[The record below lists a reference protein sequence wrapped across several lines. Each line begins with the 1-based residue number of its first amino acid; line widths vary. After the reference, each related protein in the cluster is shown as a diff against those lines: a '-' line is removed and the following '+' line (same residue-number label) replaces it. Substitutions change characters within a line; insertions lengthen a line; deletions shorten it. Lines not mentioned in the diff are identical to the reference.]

1 MDTVCD
7 SRGVATSDRGY
18 GVAELSIKSFPEDL
32 LKRLKVQAALEGITL
47 RNLVTQMLEAQYNR
61 RKPAK

>member
-1 MDTVCD
+1 
-7 SRGVATSDRGY
+7 
-18 GVAELSIKSFPEDL
+18 VAELSIKSFPEDL